1 MKNCGKVFEQELKDS
16 LKVYI
21 AERKYYYYRFNDGT
35 ASFGGT
41 SEDVRFQQSNICD
54 CEVFNTESRTLYFL
68 ELKTH
73 KGASIP
79 FSAILGAN
87 KVSGLKKLRKMA
99 NANTYNGIV
108 AGYLINFREHE
119 KAYFVNAEEV
129 EIFILA
135 DERKSIPLE
144 WCKQYGQDVPMRK
157 LRTNYRLDVEN
168 LIV

>member
-1 MKNCGKVFEQELKDS
+1 MKNSGKVFEQEFKDS
-16 LKVYI
+16 LKAYI
-21 AERKYYYYRFNDGT
+21 ADRKYYYYRFNDGT

-41 SEDVRFQQSNICD
+41 SENVRFQQSNICD

-79 FSAILGAN
+79 FSAILGL
-87 KVSGLKKLRKMA
+87 KKETGLKKVRKMA
-99 NANTYNGIV
+99 DANTYNGIV

-119 KAYFVNAEEV
+119 KTYFVNAEEV
-129 EIFILA
+129 EMFILA
-135 DERKSIPLE
+135 DERKSIPLD

-157 LRTNYRLDVEN
+157 KIKNYRLDVEE
-168 LIV
+168 LIT